1 MPPQQTNRYKNEV
14 TPDKRGLILQF
25 VASAMGIEQAEN
37 ESLIDEL
44 TAHARLH
51 AVIKFQLLESPGE
64 WQNGSIWLS
73 TDAMTHSYYT
83 LGHSPSAYGR
93 QIWTKQEF
101 IFDSHSFFEQQ
112 PRSDYI
118 QAIEPGTF
126 ISISYPILHWLRER
140 FPVVEEK
147 LIQLTMIQQ
156 KYYREHMQLL
166 NNPPLQ
172 RVKEFMAT
180 HQLFA
185 RVASNTINGI
195 HVGLT
200 RQGYENQLKKLN

>member
-1 MPPQQTNRYKNEV
+1 MNYEGA
-14 TPDKRGLILQF
+14 PDKRGLILQF
-25 VASAMGIEQAEN
+25 VAPAMGIQQAEN
-37 ESLIDEL
+37 VSLIDEL

-51 AVIKFQLLESPGE
+51 AVIKFQFLETPGE
-64 WQNGSIWLS
+64 WENGSIWLS
-73 TDAMTHSYYT
+73 TDAITHSYYT
-83 LGHSPSAYGR
+83 LGHTSSAYGR
-93 QIWTKQEF
+93 QIWNKQEF
-101 IFDSHSFFEQQ
+101 IFDSHSFYGQQ

-140 FPVVEEK
+140 FPVVEER
-147 LIQLTMIQQ
+147 LIQLSMLQQ
-156 KYYREHMQLL
+156 KYYRQHMQLL
-166 NNPPLQ
+166 LYPPLQ
-172 RVKEFMAT
+172 RVKEFIAI
-180 HQLFA
+180 HQLFT